1 MSQTE
6 NRGGLISA
14 IKSPL
19 GITALIILVAEAIT
33 VLAMTTTPKSDPF
46 FKWYYIIMIGLLA
59 LLIPAYYLYIVKT
72 KGGDEK
78 SETQTVTVDNKTI
91 QANPATSDT
100 NIAVK
105 TNEDV
110 FTDSNYGF
118 ALIVS
123 NDFKRSEYLDY
134 FQFLDQKGLLSSP
147 NDTQSI
153 RNNLEV
159 AQFGQLLLNSSS
171 LTFQY
176 GNPTE
181 IYFTKN
187 TTTDPIE
194 IHLKRII
201 AQYGKDGTILTEEQI
216 EKLRHQLNFGE
227 LAIEK
232 IAFTQ
237 SFSITMMPK
246 KFSNGYGMAANIS
259 NVFLVLL
266 LSNPQPMDSLLANN
280 QSIIWHS
287 TTKISNVK
295 VEEKETDLLIYRI
308 ERLIESENYFFLL
321 TIQWSPNLVS
331 SVDVWNKLQKMFES
345 FHILTKK
352 NQQ

>member
-1 MSQTE
+1 MPQSE
-6 NRGGLISA
+6 NRSGLISA
-14 IKSPL
+14 IRSPL

-46 FKWYYIIMIGLLA
+46 YKWYYIIMIGLLA

-72 KGGDEK
+72 KGGYEK
-78 SETQTVTVDNKTI
+78 TEPQTVTVDNKTI
-91 QANPATSDT
+91 QANPATSDI

-110 FTDSNYGF
+110 FTDSSYGF
-118 ALIVS
+118 SLIVS

-134 FQFLDQKGLLSSP
+134 FQFLGQKGLLSTP
-147 NDTQSI
+147 NETQSI

-159 AQFGQLLLNSSS
+159 AQFGELLLNSSS

-176 GNPTE
+176 GSPTD

-201 AQYGKDGTILTEEQI
+201 TQYRKDGTVLTEEQI

-227 LAIEK
+227 SEIEK
-232 IAFTQ
+232 MAFTQ
-237 SFSITMMPK
+237 SFSITIMPK
-246 KFSNGYGMAANIS
+246 KFSNGYGMTANIS

-266 LSNPQPMDSLLANN
+266 ISNPQPMDSLLASN
-280 QSIIWHS
+280 QSIVWHS
-287 TTKISNVK
+287 TAKLSNVK

-308 ERLIESENYFFLL
+308 ERLVESENYFFLL

-331 SVDVWNKLQKMFES
+331 SLDVWDKLQKMFES
-345 FHILTKK
+345 FHIITNKK
-352 NQQ
+352 QQ